1 MAKAQIELDNM
12 LVYEAKRIAL
22 ANGFKESKQSITD
35 MVYKIALDC
44 IKYLDDEDFQQIT
57 GLKK

>member
-1 MAKAQIELDNM
+1 MAKAQIELDDM

-22 ANGFKESKQSITD
+22 LNGFKESKQSITD

>member
-1 MAKAQIELDNM
+1 MAKAQIELDDM

-22 ANGFKESKQSITD
+22 LNGFKESKQSITD
-35 MVYKIALDC
+35 MVYKIAIDC